1 MGKNPIVRN
10 GDNVLLA
17 YSGGISSSALLHL
30 IIQVPYFRTCSF
42 KVQVKK
48 EEIKL
53 FRRCLNNNC
62 LVTVFSQQH
71 LLRPTH

>member
-53 FRRCLNNNC
+53 FRRC
-62 LVTVFSQQH
+62 
-71 LLRPTH
+71 